1 MADNNSTTMNSS
13 NPNQTIKAE
22 QAKAE
27 MSSQHHEKAQT
38 DKERQEPNAIGGGQS
53 SSQSRTGAQGRAR
66 DEIGSSHPA
75 DKPEAFK
82 NDRGPVK
89 PR

>member
-1 MADNNSTTMNSS
+1 MADNNSTTMNSN

-27 MSSQHHEKAQT
+27 MSGQHHEKAQM
-38 DKERQEPNAIGGGQS
+38 DNERQERSAIGGGQT
-53 SSQSRTGAQGRAR
+53 SSQSRTGEQGRAR
-66 DEIGSSHPA
+66 DEIGGSHPA

-82 NDRGPVK
+82 NDRESVK

>member
-1 MADNNSTTMNSS
+1 MADNNSVTMNS
-13 NPNQTIKAE
+13 NKPNQTIKAE

-27 MSSQHHEKAQT
+27 MSGQHHEKAQT
-38 DKERQEPNAIGGGQS
+38 DKERQEPSAIGSGKS
-53 SSQSRTGAQGRAR
+53 SSQPQTGEQGRVR

-75 DKPEAFK
+75 DKPEALK
-82 NDRGPVK
+82 NDSEAVT

>member
-1 MADNNSTTMNSS
+1 MAVNNSATMNS
-13 NPNQTIKAE
+13 NKPNQPIKAE

-27 MSSQHHEKAQT
+27 MSSSQRQT
-38 DKERQEPNAIGGGQS
+38 GE
-53 SSQSRTGAQGRAR
+53 QGRVR

-75 DKPEAFK
+75 DKQEALK
-82 NDRGPVK
+82 NDRESVT